1 MPVHTASI
9 KKKLHI
15 MNRKRFYLPLL
26 LCCFVINS
34 NAQTKPQTL
43 TGRWVGT
50 YGNNE
55 KSAPYYFSFA
65 FTADSTVITY
75 TAYNK
80 VYGHGKYKLLKN
92 KLTLTYRVDNDV
104 QQYECTG
111 VYNDST
117 KALAG
122 NWRRISDVGTK
133 YKYTQK
139 GKWVMKI
146 E

>member
-1 MPVHTASI
+1 MKNI
-9 KKKLHI
+9 
-15 MNRKRFYLPLL
+15 LL
-26 LCCFVINS
+26 VLLICFLVLNTS
-34 NAQTKPQTL
+34 AQTKPQTL

-55 KSAPYYFSFA
+55 KNNPYYFSFGFA
-65 FTADSTVITY
+65 ADSTVTTY

-80 VYGHGKYKLLKN
+80 VYGHGKYKLVKN
-92 KLTLTYRVDNDV
+92 KLSLTYRVDNDV

-111 VYNDST
+111 MFNDTT
-117 KALAG
+117 KAIAG

-139 GKWVMKI
+139 GKWVMQPN
-146 E
+146 

>member
-1 MPVHTASI
+1 M
-9 KKKLHI
+9 KKNTLIIIGCLFCLKL
-15 MNRKRFYLPLL
+15 F
-26 LCCFVINS
+26 
-34 NAQTKPQTL
+34 AQTTPTTL
-43 TGRWVGT
+43 TGRWIGT

-55 KSAPYYFSFA
+55 KNNPYYFSFA
-65 FTADSTVITY
+65 FAADSTVITY

-80 VYGHGKYKLLKN
+80 VYGHGKYKLIKN
-92 KLTLTYRVDNDV
+92 KLSVTYRVDNDV

-111 VYNDST
+111 LYNDST
-117 KALAG
+117 KIMAG

-139 GKWVMKI
+139 GKWVMKP